1 MGEPRP
7 YPLKEAFASFVELDS
22 ARKVE
27 RTKKADLRLFE
38 IALHFFEA
46 ERKAFNVSEVRLEDL
61 ERFHI
66 WLETPQTIGNSAKE
80 AWSQTTIALNCR
92 LLKKF
97 FRKMVA
103 AGYIDRNPAEF
114 WNVPG
119 GSGERRRAM
128 TATEFD
134 KLFTAA
140 PDWFKPILRFMYLT
154 GARGASIATLDWGHV
169 DFAAETILLS
179 SRKGG
184 PGKLKLIPIRMYPAL
199 YEFMNDEFKKTS
211 THRVPGTPVFWGS
224 RGIRVTAQEISTE
237 GSRLIKK
244 CGLKGVV
251 LYGLRHAIAVEMT
264 QAGISLEI
272 IRQALGHSS
281 ITHTSRYAQG
291 ISSSVVGDALGKI
304 RGTEE
309 P

>member
-7 YPLKEAFASFVELDS
+7 YPLKEAFARFVELDS
-22 ARKVE
+22 SRKVQ
-27 RTKKADLRLFE
+27 RTRKADLRLFE
-38 IALHFFEA
+38 IALHFFET
-46 ERKAFNVSEVRLEDL
+46 ERKISAVSQVQLEDL
-61 ERFHI
+61 ERFHL
-66 WLETPQTIGNSAKE
+66 WLESSQTIGSSSKE

-128 TATEFD
+128 KAAEFD
-134 KLFTAA
+134 QILKSA
-140 PDWFKPILRFMYLT
+140 PDWFHPVLRFMYLT
-154 GARGASIATLDWGHV
+154 GARGASIAALDWGHV
-169 DFAAETILLS
+169 DFSAETLLLS

-184 PGKLKLIPIRMYPAL
+184 PGKVKLIPIRMYPAL
-199 YEFMNDEFKKTS
+199 QEFMQEEFKKTS
-211 THRVPGTPVFWGS
+211 THRTPGTPVFWGP

-237 GSRLIKK
+237 GSKLIKK
-244 CGLKGVV
+244 CGLTGVV

-291 ISSSVVGDALGKI
+291 ISSSVVGDALEKI
-304 RGTEE
+304 RKTEK
-309 P
+309 

>member
-1 MGEPRP
+1 MNENKS
-7 YPLKEAFASFVELDS
+7 YPLRDAFANFVEIDS
-22 ARKVE
+22 SRKVQ
-27 RTKKADLRLFE
+27 RTRKADRRFFE
-38 IALHFFEA
+38 IALHFFD
-46 ERKAFNVSEVRLEDL
+46 ERKVMLVSEVRLEDL

-66 WLETPQTIGNSAKE
+66 WLETSHSLKE

-114 WNVPG
+114 WAVPG

-128 TATEFD
+128 TAEEF
-134 KLFTAA
+134 KKVFEASL
-140 PDWFKPILRFMYLT
+140 PWFQPILRFMYLT
-154 GARGASIATLDWGHV
+154 GARGASIACLNWGHV
-169 DFAAETILLS
+169 DFVAETLLLS

-184 PGKLKLIPIRMYPAL
+184 PGKVKLIPIRMYDAL
-199 YEFMNDEFKKTS
+199 KEFMSDIKKS
-211 THRVPGTPVFWGS
+211 EQLAGDPIFFGP
-224 RGIRVTAQEISTE
+224 RGLRVTAQEISTE
-237 GSRLIKK
+237 GSKLIKK

-291 ISSSVVGDALGKI
+291 IASSVVGDALKQI
-304 RGTEE
+304 RKSEK
-309 P
+309 

>member
-7 YPLKEAFASFVELDS
+7 YPLKEAFANFIEIDS
-22 ARKVE
+22 ARKVQ
-27 RTKKADLRLFE
+27 RTRKADQRLFE
-38 IALHFFEA
+38 IALHFFET
-46 ERKAFNVSEVRLEDL
+46 ERKILTVSEVRLEDL

-66 WLETPQTIGNSAKE
+66 WLEAPQTIGSSSKE

-119 GSGERRRAM
+119 GTGERRRAM
-128 TATEFD
+128 KTSEFD
-134 KLFTAA
+134 QIFAIA
-140 PDWFKPILRFMYLT
+140 PEWFRPILRFMRLT
-154 GARGASIATLDWGHV
+154 GARGASIAGLNWSNI
-169 DFAAETILLS
+169 DFSTETVLLS

-184 PGKLKLIPIRMYPAL
+184 LGKLKLIPIPMYPAL
-199 YEFMNDEFKKTS
+199 RQYMLEEFKKTS
-211 THRVPGTPVFWGS
+211 IHRTPQTPIFWGQN
-224 RGIRVTAQEISTE
+224 GIRVTAQEISTE

-244 CGLKGVV
+244 CGLTGVV
-251 LYGLRHAIAVEMT
+251 LYGLRHAIAVEMLE
-264 QAGISLEI
+264 AGVDIEI

-281 ITHTSRYAQG
+281 ITHTSGYARG
-291 ISSSVVGDALGKI
+291 ISSSVVGDGFSKI
-304 RGTEE
+304 RK
-309 P
+309 

>member
-1 MGEPRP
+1 MGESKP
-7 YPLKEAFASFVELDS
+7 YPLKEAFASFVEIDS
-22 ARKVE
+22 ARKGE
-27 RTKKADLRLFE
+27 RTRKADRRFFE
-38 IALHFFEA
+38 IALWFFET
-46 ERKAFNVSEVRLEDL
+46 ERNAFQVSEVRLEDL
-61 ERFHI
+61 ERLNL
-66 WLETPQTIGNSAKE
+66 WLEAPQTVGGTPKE

-103 AGYIDRNPAEF
+103 VGHLDRNPAEF
-114 WNVPG
+114 WEVPG

-128 TATEFD
+128 KSEEFD
-134 KLFTAA
+134 QIFAIEPA
-140 PDWFKPILRFMYLT
+140 WYQPILRCMYLT
-154 GARGASIATLDWGHV
+154 GARGASIATLNWGHV
-169 DFAAETILLS
+169 DFSTEAILLS

-184 PGKLKLIPIRMYPAL
+184 AGKVKLIPIRMYPAL
-199 YEFMNDEFKKTS
+199 KEFMELEFKK
-211 THRVPGTPVFWGS
+211 VFAAPQMHVFAGP
-224 RGIRVTAQEISTE
+224 RGERVTAQEISTE

-244 CGLKGVV
+244 CGLTGVV

-291 ISSSVVGDALGKI
+291 IASSVVGDALEQI
-304 RGTEE
+304 RKK
-309 P
+309 